1 MRLPQHSGLASV
13 HAFQSPGAKALAFF
27 TSYVQKCT
35 GSIQAGPP
43 SSKNSS
49 ARQRLKVDILHA
61 RSSSD
66 SASRPIRSNARSWRI
81 FQAVRYIPFFEVVVE
96 KNVGRFL
103 EIQLPVPIRSFFN
116 FLAVF
121 LFVVLFVLNAEKRLQ
136 RPN

>member
-1 MRLPQHSGLASV
+1 MHRIHQDPS
-13 HAFQSPGAKALAFF
+13 
-27 TSYVQKCT
+27 

-66 SASRPIRSNARSWRI
+66 SASRPIRSNARSWKI
-81 FQAVRYIPFFEVVVE
+81 FQAVRYDSSFEAAAE
-96 KNVGRFL
+96 KTLVL
-103 EIQLPVPIRSFFN
+103 EVQLPVPIRSFFN

-121 LFVVLFVLNAEKRLQ
+121 LFVVFVLNAEKRLQ